1 MADRKGTVMTD
12 SETLKPVLDA
22 EQLALMT
29 GSDAALAVE
38 VIDIFRE
45 QTKMWSRMLDAD
57 LPPSQWADAAHS
69 LKGSAVSVGALRLA
83 DVCAKAEKLGRS
95 AADTPISRSQAVIS
109 LSDVKDQIGPALE
122 DVAKLAHQLSLSGRF
137 SLS

>member
-1 MADRKGTVMTD
+1 MTD
-12 SETLKPVLDA
+12 SDRALPVLAPD
-22 EQLALMT
+22 QLALMT
-29 GSDAALAVE
+29 GSDAPLALE

-45 QTKMWSRMLDAD
+45 QTKIWSRMLDAD

-83 DVCAKAEKLGRS
+83 DVCSKAEKLGRN
-95 AADTPISRSQAVIS
+95 AENAPISRPKAAIV
-109 LSDVKDQIGPALE
+109 LSDIKDQLGPALE
-122 DVAKLAHQLSLSGRF
+122 AAAQLAHQLSLSGRF